1 MPTMDI
7 MGEDMGN
14 FKTKMKAVFLMETLE
29 LKTVF
34 FKS

>member
-14 FKTKMKAVFLMETLE
+14 FKTKMKAVFLMETLK
-29 LKTVF
+29 LKT
-34 FKS
+34 